1 MLARRVFLA
10 GILAGLVAGA
20 IVTFVQAVKIWPL
33 IAAAE
38 VFEKAGETAPAATS
52 GGQPSHDHA
61 ASAAHDHGAPAAAEW
76 EPAEGAQ
83 RVLFTLAANILI
95 AIGFGLL
102 LSAGFALR
110 DAYGG
115 VPADARSGV
124 FWGIAGFVAFQ
135 FAPAFGLAPEPPG
148 AVAAELLARQSWW
161 AATAFATASGIA
173 LIVFVER
180 PLGKLIG
187 AALIAAPHIVG
198 APHPAAVGGTAPP
211 ELAAQF
217 VAASLVTA
225 ALFWLVLGGFGGWLY
240 GRLSRPA

>member
-1 MLARRVFLA
+1 MLARRIFLA

-20 IVTFVQAVKIWPL
+20 FVTFVQAIKIWPL

-38 VFEKAGETAPAATS
+38 VFEKAGETAAAATS
-52 GGQPSHDHA
+52 GGHPVHDHA
-61 ASAAHDHGAPAAAEW
+61 MPAAHDHGTAAAEW
-76 EPAEGAQ
+76 EPADGAQ
-83 RVLFTLAANILI
+83 RILFTLAANILI

-115 VPADARSGV
+115 VPADARSGL
-124 FWGIAGFVAFQ
+124 FWGMAGFVAFQ

-148 AVAAELLARQSWW
+148 AIAAELLARQSWW
-161 AATAFATASGIA
+161 AATALATASGIA

-198 APHPAAVGGTAPP
+198 APHPAEIGGAAPP

-225 ALFWLVLGGFGGWLY
+225 ALFWLVLGGFGGWIY
-240 GRLSRPA
+240 GRLARPA

>member
-20 IVTFVQAVKIWPL
+20 FITFVQAVKIWPL

-38 VFEKAGETAPAATS
+38 VFEKAGESAPAATS
-52 GGQPSHDHA
+52 SDRPAHGHA
-61 ASAAHDHGAPAAAEW
+61 MPAAHDHGTPAAEW
-76 EPAEGAQ
+76 EPDGAQ
-83 RVLFTLAANILI
+83 RILFTLAANILI

-115 VPADARSGV
+115 VPADAKSGV

-161 AATAFATASGIA
+161 AATALATASGIA

-180 PLGKLIG
+180 PLGKLVG
-187 AALIAAPHIVG
+187 GALIAAPHIAG
-198 APHPAAVGGTAPP
+198 APHPAATGGTAPP

-240 GRLSRPA
+240 GRLSRAG

>member
-1 MLARRVFLA
+1 MLARRIFFA

-20 IVTFVQAVKIWPL
+20 FVTFVQAVKIWPL

-38 VFEKAGETAPAATS
+38 VFEKAGETASAATS
-52 GGQPSHDHA
+52 GGHAAHDHA
-61 ASAAHDHGAPAAAEW
+61 MPAAHDHGTPAAAEW
-76 EPAEGAQ
+76 EPADGAQ
-83 RVLFTLAANILI
+83 RILFTLAANILI

-115 VPADARSGV
+115 VPADARSGL
-124 FWGIAGFVAFQ
+124 FWGMAGFVAFQ

-148 AVAAELLARQSWW
+148 AIAAELLARQSWW
-161 AATAFATASGIA
+161 AATALATASGIA

-187 AALIAAPHIVG
+187 GALIAAPHVVG
-198 APHPAAVGGTAPP
+198 APHPAEIGGGAPP

-225 ALFWLVLGGFGGWLY
+225 ALFWLVLGSLGGWIY
-240 GRLSRPA
+240 GRLARPT